1 MRNRMRLIPE
11 WRRCLRMFSQQAF
24 LAAGALQ
31 ATWLTLAP
39 EQKASIPDAWVT
51 ATTLVILLLGF
62 VGRLV
67 VQESVHAADR

>member
-1 MRNRMRLIPE
+1 MRLIPE
-11 WRRCLRMFSQQAF
+11 WRRCLRMFSVQAY

-39 EQKASIPDAWVT
+39 EQKESIPHGWVT